1 MEGCIFE
8 ARVVPQEEGYLATLE
23 QLSIEVTGE
32 SVETAQENLINRFRS
47 WIEAHEEAED
57 LAESLAAVG
66 IPGVGDDT
74 ELELHF
80 VE

>member
-1 MEGCIFE
+1 MAECIFE
-8 ARVVPQEEGYLATLE
+8 ARVIAQEDGYIATVESLALE
-23 QLSIEVTGE
+23 VKGD
-32 SVETAQENLINRFRS
+32 SVETAQQNLINRFRA

-57 LAESLAAVG
+57 LAESLAEVG
-66 IPGVGDDT
+66 IPGVRDDT

>member
-1 MEGCIFE
+1 MEGCILE
-8 ARVVPQEEGYLATLE
+8 ARVVFHDDGYVASVE
-23 QLSIEVTGE
+23 RLSLEVTGD
-32 SVETAQENLINRFRS
+32 SLQAAQDNLINRFRS

-57 LAESLAAVG
+57 LAESLAEVG
-66 IPGVGDDT
+66 IRGVGDDT

>member
-1 MEGCIFE
+1 MAECIFE
-8 ARVVPQEEGYLATLE
+8 ARVVPEGDGFLATVDS
-23 QLSIEVTGE
+23 LSLHVKGD
-32 SVETAQENLINRFRS
+32 SLETAQDNLIIRFRS

-57 LAESLAAVG
+57 LAESLAEVG
-66 IPGVGDDT
+66 IPGVRDDT